1 MLTLSKDAKTWVHV
15 ALIVAAA
22 VVAGISIR
30 PFTTLAVLQ
39 ITAGAITSIVVYIGT
54 NADTGFWKY
63 LKFYLAAGGA
73 AVTAVGTYVVGSA
86 GLTTVTP
93 SDWLTVVFVALGAL
107 GVIAVGETQ
116 QTLDPG
122 AVITVNHV
130 ASPAEPSITAA
141 EVVPTEAVASV
152 SETQLADVDG
162 SLIPSPAATVVTSE
176 PIAPPAPVVAGS
188 YVNAAGVTVLIDAN
202 GQPVG

>member
-54 NADTGFWKY
+54 NTDTGFWKY

-86 GLTTVTP
+86 GLATVTP

-107 GVIAVGETQ
+107 GVIAVGETPA
-116 QTLDPG
+116 TLDPG
-122 AVITVNHV
+122 AVITLNHV
-130 ASPAEPSITAA
+130 GTPPAPVIAA
-141 EVVPTEAVASV
+141 ESIVPTEGFVPV
-152 SETQLADVDG
+152 SEPQPTNLDG
-162 SLIPSPAATVVTSE
+162 SLIPTPDATVVTSE
-176 PIAPPAPVVAGS
+176 PILPPAPVVAGS
-188 YVNAAGVTVLIDAN
+188 YVNAEGVTIQLDAS
-202 GQPVG
+202 GQPIV